1 MPDAAQ
7 VAAIDDRDRLIVWT
21 SVGLVTVL
29 AWAYLVYLAGRMS
42 ASMSYDQMM
51 QDMGM
56 PMNAPWHAADVWF
69 TFVMWAVMMVGMMAP
84 SAAPVLV
91 LFAAAGKALGR
102 KGSIGTPVL
111 AFASGYAI
119 IWTAFSAAAALAQ
132 WALHETALLSPSMAA
147 SSGWLAGTI
156 LILAGL
162 YQFTPIKWACLA
174 HCRSP
179 LGFLMGHWRN
189 GVAGAIEMGVRHGT
203 RCLGCCWALMCLLFV
218 VGVMNL
224 VWVAA
229 IAAFVLI
236 EKVGPLGRVASRLVG
251 VASVL
256 AGMFILTM

>member
-1 MPDAAQ
+1 MCPGPTTDSTHRSHGRMPDASP
-7 VAAIDDRDRLIVWT
+7 VGAIDDRDRLIVWT

-42 ASMSYDQMM
+42 AGMSYDQMM

-56 PMNAPWHAADVWF
+56 PMNAPWRAADVWF

-102 KGSIGTPVL
+102 NGSIGMPVL

-132 WALHETALLSPSMAA
+132 WALHETAMLSPSMAA

-156 LILAGL
+156 LILAGV
-162 YQFTPIKWACLA
+162 YQFTAFKWACL
-174 HCRSP
+174 
-179 LGFLMGHWRN
+179 
-189 GVAGAIEMGVRHGT
+189 
-203 RCLGCCWALMCLLFV
+203 
-218 VGVMNL
+218 
-224 VWVAA
+224 
-229 IAAFVLI
+229 
-236 EKVGPLGRVASRLVG
+236 
-251 VASVL
+251 
-256 AGMFILTM
+256 